1 MIVGKKTQSK
11 GRNRLITDI
20 SDFEPTKV
28 KMEAGDL
35 IIFNSCLPHCIRSN
49 QSEKVQIAQYI
60 AILPAE
66 EGSEKLKLKNR
77 FMEKPHCPRRINFSM
92 LS

>member
-1 MIVGKKTQSK
+1 MVCLPFQIKPMNMLWDSNVSLNYTETMIAGKKTQSK

-49 QSEKVQIAQYI
+49 QSEKV
-60 AILPAE
+60 
-66 EGSEKLKLKNR
+66 
-77 FMEKPHCPRRINFSM
+77 
-92 LS
+92 